1 MVQPVITYWLHALV
15 ALGLE
20 AKECS
25 RAAPFVRGLCSSAAT
40 VVFFAYKV
48 VALNAIF
55 FTPGVLPGIED
66 VLCAGGY
73 FTKSVTYLNTYG
85 SLFELPITLFLLTI
99 VGLVAPAGLVRAS
112 RISIM
117 RIAVF
122 SAVAVPL

>member
-1 MVQPVITYWLHALV
+1 M
-15 ALGLE
+15 G
-20 AKECS
+20 
-25 RAAPFVRGLCSSAAT
+25 
-40 VVFFAYKV
+40 VFFAYKV
-48 VALNAIF
+48 VAPHAIF

-73 FTKSVTYLNTYG
+73 FTKSVTYVSTYG
-85 SLFELPITLFLLTI
+85 LLFERPITLFLLTI

-122 SAVAVPL
+122 SAVAVPLWLLFEIGIVLPRFASRPITQLTNPLLAANRRP